1 MPVHSDLAALGA
13 DPVSVSDSIQQQ
25 LRKAC
30 IWHPGPR
37 LRSSPNLPRWR
48 TPTCSA
54 CLHFIEGPDAER
66 VEAIAND
73 SLQAA
78 LTDFF
83 TKKKSKLTKSFF
95 PDLFKKVPTLV
106 PAAFPTLI
114 KLTVG
119 ARSPYLQNEA
129 LLLLGSAA
137 QMIDADEAKSLF
149 ADNDDETKAMLD
161 CFAASGSREVRKTG
175 QKMAVIRELCDLAV

>member
-1 MPVHSDLAALGA
+1 MASKTPVKVVAESAAVAYAYL
-13 DPVSVSDSIQQQ
+13 Q
-25 LRKAC
+25 R
-30 IWHPGPR
+30 
-37 LRSSPNLPRWR
+37 
-48 TPTCSA
+48 

-161 CFAASGSREVRKTG
+161 CFAASGAAKSARLAK
-175 QKMAVIRELCDLAV
+175 KMAVIRELCDLAV